1 MKRTSLCVLLVLICC
16 YELRSQE
23 QSFSLPNQPLPR
35 PPSLHVDGQ
44 GRAFVTAGNQL
55 MRLDSSLVP
64 EQTVNLSSVAVNMSL
79 SSGGD
84 WLVVCTTN
92 LSCAV
97 HDANDL
103 TVVRR
108 TLESVLVATDRVA
121 VFTAGDT
128 FYVGSEYIEDSGLED
143 GTMRLLQ
150 GYGLEGTS
158 GDFVRSITYTV
169 TRRNL
174 DREFLAGFSSGGN
187 AYYIATDHEPSEFR
201 YVVFMRV
208 CQATGCPGGSSSC
221 AFTAL
226 YEEGIDCGDRAI
238 SFTRDT
244 ICGVSVVEGFAGVSE
259 TSILLSR
266 CREKSPSS
274 NVVCLVRL
282 SELDARMDALYDQCN
297 DGSTER
303 LEAAWREN
311 SLDERC
317 PRDPSVSP
325 FWLASFLLKF
335 SVCFL
340 VVH

>member
-1 MKRTSLCVLLVLICC
+1 MFTTRMAFLSVYFVISSAQVISVL
-16 YELRSQE
+16 SA
-23 QSFSLPNQPLPR
+23 SFMLPSQPLPR
-35 PPSLHVDGQ
+35 PPNLQVDGQ

-108 TLESVLVATDRVA
+108 TLESVLVTTDRVA

-128 FYVGSEYIEDSGLED
+128 FYVGSEYIEDSELED

-158 GDFVRSITYTV
+158 GDFARSITYPV
-169 TRRNL
+169 TRRDL
-174 DREFLAGFSSGGN
+174 KREFLTGFSSGGN
-187 AYYIATDHEPSEFR
+187 AYYIVTDHDPSEFR
-201 YVVFMRV
+201 FVVFMRV

-238 SFTRDT
+238 AFTRDT

-282 SELDARMDALYDQCN
+282 SELDARMDTIYNRCN
-297 DGSTER
+297 SGATDR
-303 LEAAWREN
+303 LEAAWRTN

-317 PRDPSVSP
+317 PPEPKVSP
-325 FWLASFLLKF
+325 
-335 SVCFL
+335 L
-340 VVH
+340 VDKLSIEIFCLHSC

>member
-1 MKRTSLCVLLVLICC
+1 MKSTSLCVLLVLICC
-16 YELRSQE
+16 YELRAQE

-35 PPSLHVDGQ
+35 PPNLQVDGQ

-108 TLESVLVATDRVA
+108 TLESVLVATDRAA

-128 FYVGSEYIEDSGLED
+128 FYVGSEYIEDSELED

-158 GDFVRSITYTV
+158 GDL
-169 TRRNL
+169 L
-174 DREFLAGFSSGGN
+174 D
-187 AYYIATDHEPSEFR
+187 P
-201 YVVFMRV
+201 
-208 CQATGCPGGSSSC
+208 
-221 AFTAL
+221 
-226 YEEGIDCGDRAI
+226 
-238 SFTRDT
+238 
-244 ICGVSVVEGFAGVSE
+244 
-259 TSILLSR
+259 
-266 CREKSPSS
+266 
-274 NVVCLVRL
+274 
-282 SELDARMDALYDQCN
+282 
-297 DGSTER
+297 
-303 LEAAWREN
+303 
-311 SLDERC
+311 
-317 PRDPSVSP
+317 
-325 FWLASFLLKF
+325 
-335 SVCFL
+335 
-340 VVH
+340 